1 MRTIE
6 EVFWIIP
13 QHQALQTHN
22 VILEAWV
29 TFPGVMR
36 NGLLNEVLLMVLR
49 FFSTGYFFPGTP
61 KEKVEADHRSVYVGN
76 VSSR

>member
-6 EVFWIIP
+6 EVFWITP

-49 FFSTGYFFPGTP
+49 FSLQAT
-61 KEKVEADHRSVYVGN
+61 
-76 VSSR
+76 SSLGPPRKRWRLTTDLSMWAT